1 MFLYK
6 IIGVSNIDIGNKSR
20 PANHNNYHR
29 LYLSRKGKE
38 TKFLKISYW
47 FKMTKNENIC
57 DKCHA
62 TRKMQYFPSLFFYN
76 GVTLSLGRNNVRLL
90 FGRSGNFIDGDA

>member
-1 MFLYK
+1 MKNDPKICFLYK

-38 TKFLKISYW
+38 TKFLKISHW
-47 FKMTKNENIC
+47 FKMTKNE
-57 DKCHA
+57 K
-62 TRKMQYFPSLFFYN
+62 F
-76 GVTLSLGRNNVRLL
+76 VTNVT
-90 FGRSGNFIDGDA
+90 

>member
-20 PANHNNYHR
+20 PANHNNYHC

-38 TKFLKISYW
+38 TKFEISHW
-47 FKMTKNENIC
+47 CKMTKNENIC

-62 TRKMQYFPSLFFYN
+62 TRKMQYSPSLFFYN